1 MSNDDI
7 DAKVQNSFDRDAV
20 ALAINTLSQ
29 TMADGHAD
37 PADNPEMEAAVVR
50 LADLLGNVSA
60 LAAAEGVQL
69 ALLHLWIY
77 WRGDEP

>member
-1 MSNDDI
+1 MNGDI
-7 DAKVQNSFDRDAV
+7 DAKVQRGFDRDGV
-20 ALAINTLSQ
+20 ALAVTTLSQ
-29 TMADGHAD
+29 TMTDGHAD

-69 ALLHLWIY
+69 ALLHLWTY
-77 WRGDEP
+77 WRGGEP